1 MRAWIA
7 IAAAFGALATLAQA
21 PTPGSIEFVA
31 PHRLA
36 TVVGDSVATVAVT
49 PPAGAQ
55 IVSVTLTIDGASA
68 GTKSEPPWSF
78 SWSAGD
84 GTAGHVLTA
93 VAAFSDG
100 TEARGSVTTSRL
112 TINETEEVAVVNVY
126 AIARTG
132 KGGYVSDLTSADFKI
147 YENDRP
153 QVIDRFSAERR
164 PLRIAIVLD
173 TSESMR
179 GENLSAAVSSAV
191 EFLSVLAR
199 GDEGV
204 VISFSD
210 KVQVLR
216 DLTDKRAEL
225 EAAIRTVQASGG
237 TALYDAIV
245 EASKH
250 LAEFDGRRV
259 MLVLSDGRDQ
269 AGNGLEPGSLHTLQ
283 EAQERALR
291 DEVMVFAIGLGKALA
306 SDAKALHA
314 NPTAKA
320 IELDFYGRKPLVTIL
335 ESIAQTTGGAAVF
348 SPSAGQLKRSFEAIA
363 NDLRHQYALAYRS
376 DDKRHDGAWREIRVV
391 VGRPGVLVTN
401 RAGYYA
407 PADVPLP
414 RTKAKLRP

>member
-1 MRAWIA
+1 VRRIFTV
-7 IAAAFGALATLAQA
+7 AAACAALVALAQTP
-21 PTPGSIEFVA
+21 PTASIEFTA

-55 IVSVTLTIDGASA
+55 VVSVTLSVDGVAA
-68 GTKSEPPWSF
+68 GTKTAAPWSF
-78 SWSAGD
+78 PWSAGD
-84 GTAGHVLTA
+84 GTAGHVLTV
-93 VAAFSDG
+93 VATFSDG
-100 TEARGSVTTSRL
+100 TEARTTVETSRL
-112 TINETEEVAVVNVY
+112 AINETEEVAVVNVY
-126 AIARTG
+126 AIARDA
-132 KGGYVSDLTSADFKI
+132 KGGYVSDLASADFKI

-153 QVIDRFSAERR
+153 QTIDRFSAERR

-173 TSESMR
+173 ASESMR
-179 GENLSAAVSSAV
+179 GDNLSAAISSAV

-204 VISFSD
+204 VIAFSD
-210 KVQVLR
+210 KVRVLR

-225 EAAIRTVQASGG
+225 EAAIRTVQAQGG
-237 TALYDAIV
+237 TALYDAIF

-320 IELDFYGRKPLVTIL
+320 IELDFYGRKPLVAIL

-348 SPSAGQLKRSFEAIA
+348 SPSAGQLKRSFESIA
-363 NDLRHQYALAYRS
+363 NDLRHQYSLAYRS

-391 VGRPGVLVTN
+391 VGRPGVQVTN